1 MGPSVRFEFEWQEAP
16 GVQDKVL
23 AATWARLSLKVDGLC
38 ASEAIALRSN
48 SRRGGIYGSLFPLA
62 EWLVEQ
68 WWQLLH
74 EPSPRSPVP
83 GGRAAPRF
91 LRSWIQRHNLLA
103 ARDGGAL
110 PDLTISRD
118 GDDILLQ
125 WEADP
130 TMGATGAPRRVRFV
144 GQGSARVD
152 AAEFEKA
159 VGGFVDAILARLDE
173 QASGNEDVDRL
184 LAAWNEIRSADDA
197 ERMLCESLAVMGLD
211 PYDPDEASDALIE
224 SVDRCIRDLPA
235 ELRADL
241 LEGSDAESFMANLNW
256 VEKERPNLID
266 VITAPRFPT
275 VALATAPSA
284 HETGYLAA
292 RRVRSELL
300 EIPSDDP
307 LPDLSS
313 ALVTRLGWTEGCT
326 KRVASGAEQ
335 LRLQGMVG
343 LDAASSA
350 PLLLIADDRG
360 QRAER
365 FRLARAAFFPVTGSL
380 GENARLLTSCVTR
393 PQRAARAFAAEL
405 LAPAAALQ
413 RRVSGRIHDQDVE
426 QLADEFAVSPLVISH
441 QVENHGLGYV
451 GT

>member
-1 MGPSVRFEFEWQEAP
+1 MGPTVRFEFEWQEAP
-16 GVQDKVL
+16 GVGDKVL

-38 ASEAIALRSN
+38 ASEAIDFRSS
-48 SRRGGIYGSLFPLA
+48 SRRSGIYGSLFPLA

-83 GGRAAPRF
+83 GGRAAPKF
-91 LRSWIQRHNLLA
+91 LRSWVQRHNFLA

-130 TMGATGAPRRVRFV
+130 TTGAPSRVRFV
-144 GQGSARVD
+144 GQGRVRVD

-173 QASGNEDVDRL
+173 RASGNEDVDRL
-184 LAAWNEIRSADDA
+184 LDTWNAIRSADDA
-197 ERMLCESLAVMGLD
+197 ERMLCESLAVMGVD

-224 SVDRCIRDLPA
+224 SVERCIRDLPA

-256 VEKERPNLID
+256 VEKERPSL
-266 VITAPRFPT
+266 VAAITDPGFPT

-300 EIPSDDP
+300 KIPSDDP

-313 ALVTRLGWTEGCT
+313 ALVNRLGWTEGCT
-326 KRVASGAEQ
+326 RKVASGAE
-335 LRLQGMVG
+335 RLQGMVG

-360 QRAER
+360 QPAER

-380 GENARLLTSCVTR
+380 GGNARLLTSCVTR

-413 RRVSGRIHDQDVE
+413 RRVSGRIHDQDLE